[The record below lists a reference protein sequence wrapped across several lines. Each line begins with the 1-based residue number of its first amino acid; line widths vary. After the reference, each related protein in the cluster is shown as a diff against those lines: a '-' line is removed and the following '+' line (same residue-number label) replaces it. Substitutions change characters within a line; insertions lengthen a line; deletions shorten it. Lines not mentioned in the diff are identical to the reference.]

1 MRNVKKQ
8 DTPTS
13 QQEEEGVEKRHAK
26 AERRLLKRFQR
37 LIRRHIRK
45 CSHLSVIR
53 KVPFKRRECTTHF
66 CWQNCQLNATLVA
79 SRTLVT
85 ADGNVER
92 ILSHPKTPRTIS
104 SDWIY
109 VHKWIYRS
117 CYHTTTL
124 FLNAEQNC
132 SLNKI
137 RTQACLPSQNMGA
150 KTGLKDWGQ
159 PGLSRETLSQERQ
172 NPSMRSHRKREQS
185 RGISP
190 CLQKTGSPNPL
201 MLSPLIWKQHL
212 HHPCVLHHH

>member
-13 QQEEEGVEKRHAK
+13 QQEEEGVERRHAK
-26 AERRLLKRFQR
+26 AERRVLKRFQR

-66 CWQNCQLNATLVA
+66 CWQNCQLNATLVG

-137 RTQACLPSQNMGA
+137 DHIHLYNALKTCISLP
-150 KTGLKDWGQ
+150 
-159 PGLSRETLSQERQ
+159 TL
-172 NPSMRSHRKREQS
+172 
-185 RGISP
+185 
-190 CLQKTGSPNPL
+190 L
-201 MLSPLIWKQHL
+201 
-212 HHPCVLHHH
+212 CVLSLFASMKAIASSLSCPANLG